1 MIDYFLLGVGQVLN
15 IEAGRA
21 SAGVYSCVVE
31 NEVGRSVMK
40 EIAHVFVEEKPQVT
54 IYFEPRQP
62 VSETADAN
70 VTLMCSSNYNL
81 DVLENSNVITGNT
94 FVSVKWYLDGD
105 MLKQVD
111 RSPECMVPKNG
122 TEASGTCH
130 VDPSKVMLLN
140 VRRSFR
146 GNYSCQAQNRAG
158 WGPISEP
165 KKMMVLYPPEGTSIS
180 YKPTVILKDKPFE
193 VKLNFSLTALKSLQS
208 PLNLESNL
216 LKSQAFYSR
225 VFSHRWRTR

>member
-1 MIDYFLLGVGQVLN
+1 
-15 IEAGRA
+15 
-21 SAGVYSCVVE
+21 
-31 NEVGRSVMK
+31 MK

-70 VTLMCSSNYNL
+70 VTLMCSSNYNR

-105 MLKQVD
+105 LLKKVE
-111 RSPECMVPKNG
+111 RSPECMVPKNMSS
-122 TEASGTCH
+122 ANCH

-165 KKMMVLYPPEGTSIS
+165 KEMMVLFPPEGTSIS

-193 VKLNFSLTALKSLQS
+193 VSRFYLDFGLFHFKL
-208 PLNLESNL
+208 P
-216 LKSQAFYSR
+216 
-225 VFSHRWRTR
+225 

>member
-1 MIDYFLLGVGQVLN
+1 MCHPNDRLLLIGVGQVLN

-21 SAGVYSCVVE
+21 SAGVYSCTVE
-31 NEVGRSVMK
+31 NEVGRSVRR

-81 DVLENSNVITGNT
+81 DDDLEGNSNVITGNI

-105 MLKQVD
+105 MLKQVN
-111 RSPECMVPKNG
+111 RSLECMVPKNTSSQG
-122 TEASGTCH
+122 NCH

-165 KKMMVLYPPEGTSIS
+165 KEMKVLFPPEGTSIS
-180 YKPTVILKDKPFE
+180 YQPAVILKDKPFE
-193 VKLNFSLTALKSLQS
+193 VKLFT
-208 PLNLESNL
+208 
-216 LKSQAFYSR
+216 
-225 VFSHRWRTR
+225 